1 MAVGNHKVDAA
12 TGLVANPAQVHG
24 GTFIDGGSTSASA
37 AISNRLSLGLERDT
51 GGTGQTENVNAEKA
65 LSGGTWDYQAAGEYM
80 VRRMATTL
88 NGSASS
94 VLTSGGSNHPRRSIH
109 VRSNQIGAHLGRAT
123 RAGLWR
129 PTGISG
135 QRSNWAAG
143 SGTEDGAAFSVATVD
158 GIAGIVSTANAN
170 YAGSNGSLSATADD
184 AARPTRAVPGEFVI
198 LAQHASWSESV
209 QGDGTVSENLMDYAT
224 RN

>member
-88 NGSASS
+88 NGSANS

-109 VRSNQIGAHLGRAT
+109 VRSNQIGAKIGHAMRDGR
-123 RAGLWR
+123 WR

-135 QRSNWAAG
+135 QRSNWHSAG
-143 SGTEDGAAFSVATVD
+143 SYVGTVD
-158 GIAGIVSTANAN
+158 SIVGVVGSANAN
-170 YAGSNGSLSATADD
+170 YAGSNGSLSATADS